1 MSHVDTVK
9 ESTQRS
15 AVATLPRFST
25 GWTTRSRG
33 TSKHYSAPYEGHLW
47 FFNAVG
53 KVVKYQHITD
63 TALHQRAA
71 KGE

>member
-1 MSHVDTVK
+1 MRRTLLAERFKLVAQTESREPAAQKSSPNWIQAGWPRPRLVD
-9 ESTQRS
+9 
-15 AVATLPRFST
+15 AA
-25 GWTTRSRG
+25 
-33 TSKHYSAPYEGHLW
+33 
-47 FFNAVG
+47 G